1 MDRAE
6 PAVDADLESELQSF
20 HAASFGWALACCR
33 HDRDEA
39 AEVLQIAYLK
49 ALDGRARRNG
59 HASTRTW
66 FFGVLKRTAQERRR
80 SRLVR
85 ELALDRWL
93 RRHPGRDV
101 EPTPESQSSA
111 AEQQARLLGL
121 LDRLPSR
128 QRDMLHLV
136 FYQDLTVE
144 DAASVLHV
152 SVGTARTHY
161 DRGKRRLRELLH
173 VENGNGTPRR

>member
-1 MDRAE
+1 MDEPLPTARAE
-6 PAVDADLESELQSF
+6 LEASLEAF
-20 HAASFGWALACCR
+20 HQASFGWALACCR
-33 HDRDEA
+33 HDREEA

-49 ALDGRARRNG
+49 ALDGRARQNG

-66 FFGVLKRTAQERRR
+66 FFGVLKTTAQERRR
-80 SRLVR
+80 SRFVR

-93 RRHPGRDV
+93 RRRPAPEVD
-101 EPTPESQSSA
+101 PTPESLTDA
-111 AEQQARLLGL
+111 TEARRKLAGL

-128 QRDMLHLV
+128 QREALHLV

-144 DAASVLHV
+144 EAASVLGV

-161 DRGKRRLRELLH
+161 ERGKRRLRELLR
-173 VENGNGTPRR
+173 VEDGNGTPRR